1 MLRPNRFLLLL
12 LSLALVGIPVAA
24 CSKGSSN
31 SNQGTSTMATS
42 AGNSMM
48 MAMGDAAHGK
58 KLFTQDCAS
67 CHGSTGREG
76 GIGPSLKN
84 EKLRKN
90 NSQTIAWIK
99 DPQPPMPKLYP
110 ASLSDKDVADL
121 AAFVQ
126 SL

>member
-1 MLRPNRFLLLL
+1 MLRPNRFLLLVF
-12 LSLALVGIPVAA
+12 SLALAGVLVAA

-31 SNQGTSTMATS
+31 SNQGTSTMVTS

-58 KLFTQDCAS
+58 KIFAQNCAS
-67 CHGSTGREG
+67 CHGATGREG
-76 GIGPSLKN
+76 GVGPSLKN
-84 EKLRKN
+84 EKSKKN
-90 NSQTIAWIK
+90 NSQTMAWIK

-110 ASLSDKDVADL
+110 ASLGDKDFADL

>member
-1 MLRPNRFLLLL
+1 MLRPNRVLSFV
-12 LSLALVGIPVAA
+12 LSLAIAGVLVAA
-24 CSKGSSN
+24 CSKVSSN
-31 SNQGTSTMATS
+31 SNQGANTMATS

-67 CHGSTGREG
+67 CHGPTGREG
-76 GIGPSLKN
+76 GVGPSLKN
-84 EKLRKN
+84 ERSRKN
-90 NSQTIAWIK
+90 NSQTMAWIK

-110 ASLSDKDVADL
+110 ATLSDKDVADV

>member
-1 MLRPNRFLLLL
+1 MSRPNRRLFCA
-12 LSLALVGIPVAA
+12 LSLAIAGVLVAA

-31 SNQGTSTMATS
+31 SNQGAGTMTTS
-42 AGNSMM
+42 AGNSVM

-58 KLFTQDCAS
+58 QLFSQNCAN
-67 CHGSTGREG
+67 CHGPTGREG
-76 GIGPSLKN
+76 GIGPSLRN
-84 EKLRKN
+84 EKSRKN
-90 NSQTIAWIK
+90 NSRTIAWIK